1 MSYSFNWD
9 CTLPISNINDIISIN
24 IVPQTKAYD
33 EGDYLSLRGQIS
45 IDGEYTTTSG
55 KQEIFKEYIPLDIT
69 LPNNGRGSE
78 INTDITNFDYQ
89 VQDGSN
95 LFLTLNLSLDG
106 YDWESPITLVE
117 EQENEVEV
125 QTQAPV
131 LFTKEASVAP
141 AEPEEQK
148 VKVETEEAHE
158 NKKEVIEHTS
168 AIKPSQKE
176 QEVNYYSSE
185 SEDEQGHNHYHDETD
200 DLDYIDFDEVVLD
213 HKEEAIDPKLAKE
226 RKESLTETD
235 VQYMT
240 NQSIEVKEPVVVE
253 VVSEVPEEVEVV
265 EQLTSQP
272 VVEEVVLDHKEEAV
286 DSKLAAERK
295 ESLTDKI
302 KQFIKKEPVEVKEPV
317 VDVISEVPEEV
328 EVVETPQV
336 EEVTSQPIV
345 EQLTSQ
351 PVVEEVVL
359 DHKEEAVDPK
369 LAAERKESLTDK
381 IKQFIKKEP
390 VEVKEPVVEV
400 VSEVPEEVE
409 VVEAP
414 QVEEV
419 VEKVKPKPV
428 APIPTVSNVVK
439 VEEEPA
445 VTEVEEEEEI
455 LPFPLKEKEVVEAN
469 PVQAKKSD
477 IFNMLYSLDETEPV
491 LEEVASQPVVEEVVS
506 TPVVEEI
513 EPTVVEN
520 EQVVQPQSVVSEEV
534 EATTGQNQVISTYS
548 SDDSIAN
555 QFLDGESI
563 LKIIFVQ
570 EEETTISNI
579 CTKYDVPEKA
589 IYNLEE
595 LNSPLHCGDRV
606 MINYGKLR

>member
-131 LFTKEASVAP
+131 LFTKEAFVAP

-168 AIKPSQKE
+168 ATKPSQKE

-240 NQSIEVKEPVVVE
+240 NQSIEIKEPVVVE
-253 VVSEVPEEVEVV
+253 VVSEVPEEVEV
-265 EQLTSQP
+265 
-272 VVEEVVLDHKEEAV
+272 
-286 DSKLAAERK
+286 
-295 ESLTDKI
+295 
-302 KQFIKKEPVEVKEPV
+302 
-317 VDVISEVPEEV
+317 
-328 EVVETPQV
+328 
-336 EEVTSQPIV
+336 V

-381 IKQFIKKEP
+381 IKQFITKEP
-390 VEVKEPVVEV
+390 VEVKEPVVDVVSEVPEEVEVVETPQVEQLTSQPVVEEVVLDHKEEAVDPKLAAERKESLTDKIKQFITKEPVEVKEPVVDV

-428 APIPTVSNVVK
+428 APIPAVSNVVK

-491 LEEVASQPVVEEVVS
+491 LEEVASQPVVEEIVS

-513 EPTVVEN
+513 EPTVVVEN

-589 IYNLEE
+589 IYNLEG

>member
-131 LFTKEASVAP
+131 LFTKEAVVSP

-286 DSKLAAERK
+286 DPKLAAERK

-302 KQFIKKEPVEVKEPV
+302 KQFITKEPV
-317 VDVISEVPEEV
+317 
-328 EVVETPQV
+328 
-336 EEVTSQPIV
+336 
-345 EQLTSQ
+345 
-351 PVVEEVVL
+351 
-359 DHKEEAVDPK
+359 VDPK

-381 IKQFIKKEP
+381 IKQFITKEP
-390 VEVKEPVVEV
+390 VEVKEPVVDV

-428 APIPTVSNVVK
+428 APIPAVSNAVK

-491 LEEVASQPVVEEVVS
+491 LEEVASQPVVEEIVS

-513 EPTVVEN
+513 EPTVVVEN

-589 IYNLEE
+589 IYNLEGV
-595 LNSPLHCGDRV
+595 NSPLHCGDRV

>member
-131 LFTKEASVAP
+131 LFTKEAFVAP

-168 AIKPSQKE
+168 ATKPSQKE

-240 NQSIEVKEPVVVE
+240 NQSIEIKEPVVVE
-253 VVSEVPEEVEVV
+253 VVSEVPEEVEV
-265 EQLTSQP
+265 
-272 VVEEVVLDHKEEAV
+272 
-286 DSKLAAERK
+286 
-295 ESLTDKI
+295 
-302 KQFIKKEPVEVKEPV
+302 
-317 VDVISEVPEEV
+317 
-328 EVVETPQV
+328 
-336 EEVTSQPIV
+336 V

-381 IKQFIKKEP
+381 IKQFITKEP

-428 APIPTVSNVVK
+428 APIPAVSNVVK

-513 EPTVVEN
+513 ETTVVVEN

-589 IYNLEE
+589 IYNLEG

>member
-131 LFTKEASVAP
+131 LFTKEAVVAP

-168 AIKPSQKE
+168 ATKPSQKE

-240 NQSIEVKEPVVVE
+240 NQSIEIKEPVVVE
-253 VVSEVPEEVEVV
+253 VVSEVPEEVEV
-265 EQLTSQP
+265 
-272 VVEEVVLDHKEEAV
+272 
-286 DSKLAAERK
+286 
-295 ESLTDKI
+295 
-302 KQFIKKEPVEVKEPV
+302 
-317 VDVISEVPEEV
+317 
-328 EVVETPQV
+328 
-336 EEVTSQPIV
+336 V

-381 IKQFIKKEP
+381 IKQFITKEP
-390 VEVKEPVVEV
+390 VEVKEPVVDV
-400 VSEVPEEVE
+400 VSEVPEEVG

-428 APIPTVSNVVK
+428 APIPAVSNVVK

-491 LEEVASQPVVEEVVS
+491 LEEVASQPVVEEIVS

-513 EPTVVEN
+513 EPTVVVEN

-589 IYNLEE
+589 IYNLEG